1 VALAAA
7 QMLCYGG
14 NDRFAVSSEAI
25 STYRAVFRTERRRFS
40 KQYRQTVKQATASA
54 RKLVQGRRDAAAMS
68 IPDPEPEPKP
78 EMEQELSE
86 KRRCKRLRGVD
97 GSNRRKGPLSS
108 GIHNCRV
115 GGSNKVKRPK
125 RARSGANRLK
135 QGEGIALRAAQQKR
149 AQQPVYVQPVP

>member
-54 RKLVQGRRDAAAMS
+54 RKLVEGRHDAAAMS
-68 IPDPEPEPKP
+68 KPDPEPEPQP
-78 EMEQELSE
+78 ELQHELSE
-86 KRRCKRLRGVD
+86 KHRCKRRRGVD
-97 GSNRRKGPLSS
+97 RSTRRQEPRS
-108 GIHNCRV
+108 GGAHSCRV
-115 GGSNKVKRPK
+115 GGSNKVKRLK
-125 RARSGANRLK
+125 CARSGAK
-135 QGEGIALRAAQQKR
+135 QLERGEGTAVSAAQQKR
-149 AQQPVYVQPVP
+149 A